1 MRVHAAQNRDNLMTT
16 GSARSR
22 SARITK
28 YTHSCVRIEREGTVL
43 VIDPGI
49 WSEPSALYD
58 ADAVLVTHEH
68 GDHIDVLR
76 LAGRGVPVY
85 APADARITGLD
96 VIGVKSGESFTA
108 AGFTVTAV
116 GARHAPVFEDEP
128 DCANHGYI
136 IEGRL
141 YHPGDALFVPDQP
154 VQTLLVPLQ
163 ASWLKT
169 AEAISFLRAVGPERA
184 FGIHDAQ
191 INSRG
196 LQGAN
201 SWLTDQGR
209 HRYRYLV
216 PGESS
221 DL

>member
-1 MRVHAAQNRDNLMTT
+1 MTT
-16 GSARSR
+16 GSVLSR
-22 SARITK
+22 SARITR
-28 YTHSCVRIEREGTVL
+28 YTHSCVRIERDGTVL

-49 WSEPSALYD
+49 WSEPSALHD
-58 ADAVLVTHEH
+58 ADAVLITHEH

-76 LAGRGVPVY
+76 LAGLGVPVY
-85 APADARITGLD
+85 APADARISGLD
-96 VIGVKSGESFTA
+96 VVRVNSGESFTA

-116 GARHAPVFEDEP
+116 GARHAAVFEDEP

-154 VQTLLVPLQ
+154 VQTLFVPLQ

-169 AEAISFLRAVGPERA
+169 AEAISFLRAVRPERA

-201 SWLTDQGR
+201 SWLTDQGG
-209 HRYRYLV
+209 HGYRYLP
-216 PGESS
+216 PGEGF

>member
-1 MRVHAAQNRDNLMTT
+1 MTT
-16 GSARSR
+16 GSVPSR

-28 YTHSCVRIEREGTVL
+28 YTHACVRIERDGTVL

-49 WSEPSALYD
+49 WSEPSALHD
-58 ADAVLVTHEH
+58 ADVVLITHEH
-68 GDHIDVLR
+68 SDHIDVLR
-76 LAGRGVPVY
+76 LAGLGVPVY
-85 APADARITGLD
+85 APAAARISGLD
-96 VIGVKSGESFTA
+96 VIRVTSGESFTA

-116 GARHAPVFEDEP
+116 GARHAPVFQDEP

-136 IEGRL
+136 IEDSI
-141 YHPGDALFVPDQP
+141 YHPGDALLVPDQP
-154 VQTLLVPLQ
+154 VQTLFVPLQ

-169 AEAISFLRAVGPERA
+169 AEAISFLRAVRPERA
-184 FGIHDAQ
+184 IGIHDAQ

-201 SWLTDQGR
+201 SWLTDQGG
-209 HRYRYLV
+209 HGYRYLT
-216 PGESS
+216 PGENL

>member
-1 MRVHAAQNRDNLMTT
+1 MTT

-28 YTHSCVRIEREGTVL
+28 YTHSCVRIERDGTVL

-49 WSEPSALYD
+49 WSEPSALYG

-76 LAGRGVPVY
+76 LAGLGVPVY

-116 GARHAPVFEDEP
+116 RGPPAGKGPSGRGKLRTRDSGQSRTVSAAP
-128 DCANHGYI
+128 I
-136 IEGRL
+136 R
-141 YHPGDALFVPDQP
+141 
-154 VQTLLVPLQ
+154 
-163 ASWLKT
+163 
-169 AEAISFLRAVGPERA
+169 
-184 FGIHDAQ
+184 
-191 INSRG
+191 
-196 LQGAN
+196 
-201 SWLTDQGR
+201 
-209 HRYRYLV
+209 
-216 PGESS
+216 
-221 DL
+221 

>member
-1 MRVHAAQNRDNLMTT
+1 MTT
-16 GSARSR
+16 GSAPSR
-22 SARITK
+22 SARITR
-28 YTHSCVRIEREGTVL
+28 YTHACVRIERDGAVL

-49 WSEPSALYD
+49 WGEPSALYG
-58 ADAVLVTHEH
+58 ADTVLITHEH

-76 LAGRGVPVY
+76 LAGLGVPVY
-85 APADARITGLD
+85 APQDARITGLD
-96 VIGVKSGESFTA
+96 LIRVNSGESFTA

-116 GARHAPVFEDEP
+116 GDRHAPVFGDEP

-136 IEGRL
+136 IDDRI

-154 VQTLLVPLQ
+154 VETLFVPLQ

-169 AEAISFLRAVGPERA
+169 AEAISFLRAVRPERA

-201 SWLTDQGR
+201 SWLIDQGR
-209 HRYRYLV
+209 HGYRYLA
-216 PGESS
+216 PGEDF

>member
-1 MRVHAAQNRDNLMTT
+1 MTT
-16 GSARSR
+16 GSAPSG
-22 SARITK
+22 SARITR
-28 YTHSCVRIEREGTVL
+28 YTHACVRIERDGAVL

-58 ADAVLVTHEH
+58 ADAVLITHEH
-68 GDHIDVLR
+68 SDHIDVLR
-76 LAGRGVPVY
+76 LMGLGVRVY
-85 APADARITGLD
+85 VPADARISGLD
-96 VIGVKSGESFTA
+96 VIRVNSGESFTA
-108 AGFTVTAV
+108 AGFTVTTV
-116 GARHAPVFEDEP
+116 GARHAAVFQDEP

-136 IEGRL
+136 IDDRI

-154 VQTLLVPLQ
+154 VETLFVPLQ

-169 AEAISFLRAVGPERA
+169 AEAISFLRAVRPGRA

-196 LQGAN
+196 RHGAN
-201 SWLTDQGR
+201 GWLTDRGG
-209 HRYRYLV
+209 HGYRYLA
-216 PGESS
+216 PGEAV

>member
-1 MRVHAAQNRDNLMTT
+1 MTT
-16 GSARSR
+16 GSARSQP
-22 SARITK
+22 ARITR
-28 YTHSCVRIEREGTVL
+28 YTHSCVRIERDGTVL
-43 VIDPGI
+43 VIDPGV
-49 WSEPSALYD
+49 WSEPSALYG

-76 LAGRGVPVY
+76 LAGLGVPVY
-85 APADARITGLD
+85 APADARISGLD

-108 AGFTVTAV
+108 AGFTVIAV

-128 DCANHGYI
+128 DCANHGYVI
-136 IEGRL
+136 DDRI

-154 VQTLLVPLQ
+154 VETLFVPLQ

-201 SWLTDQGR
+201 SWLTDRGR
-209 HRYRYLV
+209 HGYRYLA
-216 PGESS
+216 PGEGF

>member
-1 MRVHAAQNRDNLMTT
+1 MRVRAAQNRDDPMTT

-28 YTHSCVRIEREGTVL
+28 YTHSCVRIERDGTVL

-68 GDHIDVLR
+68 ADHIDVLR
-76 LAGRGVPVY
+76 LAGLGVPVY

-96 VIGVKSGESFTA
+96 VIGVESGESFTA
-108 AGFTVTAV
+108 ASFTVTAV
-116 GARHAPVFEDEP
+116 GARHARVFEDEP

>member
-1 MRVHAAQNRDNLMTT
+1 MTT
-16 GSARSR
+16 SSPRSR

-28 YTHSCVRIEREGTVL
+28 YTHSCVRIERDSTVL

-49 WSEPSALYD
+49 WSEPSALHD

-68 GDHIDVLR
+68 VDHIDVPR
-76 LAGRGVPVY
+76 LAGLHIPVY

-96 VIGVKSGESFTA
+96 VTGVESGELFTA

-128 DCANHGYI
+128 NCANHGYI

-154 VQTLLVPLQ
+154 VETLLVPLQ
-163 ASWLKT
+163 ASWLKSALSESTMRRSTPAGCKELT
-169 AEAISFLRAVGPERA
+169 AG
-184 FGIHDAQ
+184 
-191 INSRG
+191 
-196 LQGAN
+196 
-201 SWLTDQGR
+201 
-209 HRYRYLV
+209 
-216 PGESS
+216 
-221 DL
+221 

>member
-1 MRVHAAQNRDNLMTT
+1 MTT
-16 GSARSR
+16 GSVLSR
-22 SARITK
+22 SARITR
-28 YTHSCVRIEREGTVL
+28 YTHSCVRIERDGTVL

-49 WSEPSALYD
+49 WSEPSALHD
-58 ADAVLVTHEH
+58 ADAVLITHEH

-76 LAGRGVPVY
+76 LAGLGVPVY
-85 APADARITGLD
+85 APADARISGLD
-96 VIGVKSGESFTA
+96 VVRVNSGESFTA

-116 GARHAPVFEDEP
+116 GARHAAVFEDEP

-136 IEGRL
+136 IDDRI

-154 VQTLLVPLQ
+154 VQTLFVPLQ

-169 AEAISFLRAVGPERA
+169 AEAISFLRAVRPERA

-201 SWLTDQGR
+201 SWLTDQGG
-209 HRYRYLV
+209 HGYRYLP
-216 PGESS
+216 PGEGF